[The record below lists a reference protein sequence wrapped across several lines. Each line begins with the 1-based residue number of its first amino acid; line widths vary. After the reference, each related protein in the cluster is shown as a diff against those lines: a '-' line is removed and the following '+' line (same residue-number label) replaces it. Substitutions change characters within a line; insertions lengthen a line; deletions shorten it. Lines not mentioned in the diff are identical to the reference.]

1 MLNNSPAENEVQLQS
16 RRESV
21 GGRPLQKF
29 EQLSARATLRRL
41 LNTSR
46 MRFMDLVDE
55 YIDMM
60 SERAAKEIEKEV
72 RDADGKDVHG
82 KV

>member
-1 MLNNSPAENEVQLQS
+1 
-16 RRESV
+16 
-21 GGRPLQKF
+21 
-29 EQLSARATLRRL
+29 
-41 LNTSR
+41 

-60 SERAAKEIEKEV
+60 SERAAKEIEKEA